1 MMCSYNKLCFQC
13 IEYKRRRVVR
23 LPVDWYSIGESN
35 GAPSPRNRTERRVW
49 SHHLLNVTSYVTSV
63 SKLKNVHLFPLLA
76 FYPLKMVFLQV
87 LRI

>member
-49 SHHLLNVTSYVTSV
+49 SHHLLNVTSYVTRGVSSYAIASV
-63 SKLKNVHLFPLLA
+63 DNS
-76 FYPLKMVFLQV
+76 M
-87 LRI
+87 I